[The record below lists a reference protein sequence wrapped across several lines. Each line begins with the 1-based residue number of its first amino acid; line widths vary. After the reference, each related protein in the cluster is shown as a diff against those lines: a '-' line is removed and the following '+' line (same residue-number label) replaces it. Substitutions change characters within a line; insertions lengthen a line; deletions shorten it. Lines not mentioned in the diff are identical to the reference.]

1 MWYDG
6 EYKCINAGRK
16 LREFGKSE
24 EGLRWFW
31 DPVEASGLH
40 HLIYTGYSTVTHAM
54 VRALCE
60 RWHTE
65 TNSFHLPVGEMMI
78 TLDDVYNLLHIPI
91 QGRMLDHDEVIDQDC
106 EIDLMTRLFGMSD
119 AAARAEVRTES
130 AGHIN
135 YLTLKRV
142 YESHLTEA
150 RWLENPHAR
159 EEMQERGR
167 RRQWCVRSFL
177 LYLVGCALFTNKTN
191 RHIDLIYLDCM
202 ADLQAIGKWS

>member
-150 RWLENPHAR
+150 R
-159 EEMQERGR
+159 
-167 RRQWCVRSFL
+167 
-177 LYLVGCALFTNKTN
+177 
-191 RHIDLIYLDCM
+191 
-202 ADLQAIGKWS
+202 